1 MLNTTCAHEQ
11 ETYTEGQ
18 VLEFWHRFE
27 DVPMNEETEQ
37 IEEPFMHFPAG
48 TSRFDIWEWFDIRWP
63 RGVFNLIYEG
73 GQA

>member
-1 MLNTTCAHEQ
+1 MTNATCTHEQ
-11 ETYTEGQ
+11 KTYTEDQ
-18 VLEFWHRFE
+18 VLELWHRFE

-37 IEEPFMHFPAG
+37 IEEPFMHFPTG
-48 TSRFDIWEWFDIRWP
+48 TGRFDIWEWFDANWP